1 MDGLFHGPTGK
12 SGILGQPIT
21 RRDMDPMLQ
30 YLAQKQTQQR
40 YAQGAETAQ
49 GVARAA
55 VGVPVGMA
63 QDIYSAATLPG
74 DVFSGKTQVGDPL
87 TGHTSQDVIERALSV
102 SDLLPLGIAG
112 SVAMKGVKSAMDPNT
127 VRMGAG
133 PSGKP
138 QGIRAY
144 HGSPHKFDKF
154 QMDKLG
160 TGEGAQ
166 AYGHGLY
173 FAESEDLAKSYRDA
187 LSRTVSDDAG
197 YDLATHAMQRT
208 SLKNNTRVTPNLDD
222 AIKIIKNEIA
232 DYDKKGWP
240 SSDYRAQYDQAIE
253 YLSQWK
259 GGEPM
264 LRGTPGSMYE
274 VNINANPDD
283 FLDWDK
289 RLSEQPENVRK
300 AYGRVSAAGD
310 SDLTELLDGSI
321 ESFGMMGLTDGSIG
335 GRAYNT
341 LANQMG
347 PATVTKSL
355 SEQGIPGI
363 KYRDQL
369 SRPGKAGTSNYVVF
383 DESVIDILRRYGL
396 IGSAGAAGAMMYD
409 PQTSEGIL

>member
-1 MDGLFHGPTGK
+1 MDGLFHGSTGK

-21 RRDMDPMLQ
+21 RRDMDPMMQ

-173 FAESEDLAKSYRDA
+173 FAEKEGVANGYQTSNSATAKMLYDGKPIDDEITQSVAWYLAHNNNDKDA
-187 LSRTVSDDAG
+187 V
-197 YDLATHAMQRT
+197 
-208 SLKNNTRVTPNLDD
+208 
-222 AIKIIKNEIA
+222 I
-232 DYDKKGWP
+232 
-240 SSDYRAQYDQAIE
+240 
-253 YLSQWK
+253 SQWK
-259 GGEPM
+259 AMYKPSYFDTKLGKKEMRVLKRMDTSKLKAGH
-264 LRGTPGSMYE
+264 MYE
-274 VNINANPDD
+274 VNINADPDD

-363 KYRDQL
+363 KFLDQG
-369 SRPGKAGTSNYVVF
+369 SRAGGAGSSNYVVF

>member
-1 MDGLFHGPTGK
+1 
-12 SGILGQPIT
+12 
-21 RRDMDPMLQ
+21 
-30 YLAQKQTQQR
+30 
-40 YAQGAETAQ
+40 
-49 GVARAA
+49 
-55 VGVPVGMA
+55 MA

-173 FAESEDLAKSYRDA
+173 FAEKEGVAQGYRDT
-187 LSRTVSDDAG
+187 LKMKG
-197 YDLATHAMQRT
+197 YDNSKIYGKALDLGMSARDFDAFESIARQTIHDPDLLTREFFNWSDEWRKVA
-208 SLKNNTRVTPNLDD
+208 NNPEEVAAVRKFADEYIKSTP
-222 AIKIIKNEIA
+222 K
-232 DYDKKGWP
+232 
-240 SSDYRAQYDQAIE
+240 
-253 YLSQWK
+253 
-259 GGEPM
+259 
-264 LRGTPGSMYE
+264 GSMYE